1 MTIARF
7 PRIIP
12 GILAGVLVL
21 AAFPARACDV
31 CAIYVAT
38 EVAQSRTGFR
48 LGVWE
53 QWSHNTTERLNGRTI
68 PSFGERLDSAT
79 TQFLLGYQLNHHVG
93 LQLTIPLIARTWR
106 RLENGRFEDGS
117 VVGAGDLSLLGTV
130 QAYAYHDQRNSFL
143 LNLVGGLKLPSGN
156 PDLLAEELAPPS
168 GPPGPGVP
176 LRGVPQHSTAGGDDD
191 HDDVPGRRLFGG
203 IHGHDLALGSGS
215 VDGILGSSVYAS
227 RDRFFLTA
235 VVQYAIRRE
244 GAFGYQFANDLT
256 WFGGPGW
263 YPLLNHRYTLGL
275 QMVLSGE
282 TKGKDTQM
290 GERLDD
296 TALTA
301 LYFGPGVRF
310 TWTTQL
316 SAEVYADLPVL
327 LNNTALQT
335 LPTFRLRGG
344 LVWRF

>member
-1 MTIARF
+1 
-7 PRIIP
+7 
-12 GILAGVLVL
+12 
-21 AAFPARACDV
+21 V
-31 CAIYVAT
+31 CAIYVST

-53 QWSHNTTERLNGRTI
+53 QWSHKTTESLNGRTI

-79 TQFLLGYQLNHHVG
+79 TQFLLGYQFTDRLG
-93 LQLTIPLIARTWR
+93 LQLTIPFIARTYR

-130 QAYAYHDQRNSFL
+130 QAYAYHDPRNIFL
-143 LNLVGGLKLPSGN
+143 LNLLGGLKLPSGN
-156 PDLLAEELAPPS
+156 PDMLGGELAPPV
-168 GPPGPGVP
+168 GPTGPGVP
-176 LRGVPQHSTAGGDDD
+176 LRGVPRHSTPGGDDD
-191 HDDVPGRRLFGG
+191 NDDPPGRRLFGG
-203 IHGHDLALGSGS
+203 IHDHDLALGSGS
-215 VDGILGSSVYAS
+215 VDGILGASIYAS
-227 RDRFFLTA
+227 RDRFFATA
-235 VVQYAIRRE
+235 VVQYAVRRE
-244 GAFGYQFANDLT
+244 GAFGYQFANDLN

-263 YPLLNHRYTLGL
+263 YPLLTHRSTLGL
-275 QMVLSGE
+275 QLVLSGE

-290 GERLDD
+290 GRRLDD

-316 SAEVYADLPVL
+316 SAELYADLPVL
-327 LNNTALQT
+327 QNNTSLQV
-335 LPTFRLRGG
+335 LNTFRLRGG